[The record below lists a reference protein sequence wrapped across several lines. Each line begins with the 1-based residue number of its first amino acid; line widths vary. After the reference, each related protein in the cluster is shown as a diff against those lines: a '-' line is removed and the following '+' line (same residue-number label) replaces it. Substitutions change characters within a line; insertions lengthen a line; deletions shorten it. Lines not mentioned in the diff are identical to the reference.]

1 MRVLPDPSP
10 SPQRAISAVCAIA
23 LVAMLAVAGPAR
35 ADDSGKGGH
44 SDDGGGG
51 KSGGGGGGGAA
62 TSSSSATSTNS
73 ATGGGA
79 TRDDDISLVR
89 LAVANGEALPL
100 SQILRALKRLMPGKV
115 LSVGFARLADGYV
128 YNFALLDDSGR
139 YFDVTMDAKRASLIE
154 VRRR

>member
-10 SPQRAISAVCAIA
+10 SLQRAISAVCAIA
-23 LVAMLAVAGPAR
+23 LVAMLAVAGPAQ

-62 TSSSSATSTNS
+62 TSSSSATSTKS

-79 TRDDDISLVR
+79 TPDDDISLVR

-100 SQILRALKRLMPGKV
+100 SQILRALKRLLPGKV